1 MQSTLNA
8 STQKTPLLLPSEI
21 LINVIKLLRFKDIL
35 IFRTVCRN
43 ANFSVLQYWITANLG
58 PKVTVKNTKD
68 FPITFPRN
76 CAAHLK
82 LFEVEFTN
90 LESILN
96 GWSLIKILEIAHQK
110 KSVTHLLY
118 LPGSTILSKYLPYYQ
133 KLQTLII
140 PSHHINNTGLCAISE
155 ALSKLPNFKKLNISD
170 NNEITDYG
178 IGYLATS
185 LPRLE
190 HLDIKENFEIG
201 PEGYRKI
208 AQHMTNL
215 KVLEISLTNMD
226 SSLITLAGS
235 LIALKTLIIEGRPP
249 FYMDAA
255 SASILANNLVNLEV
269 LNTKW
274 VFNDESLIAFSAACR
289 MNNLRVLNIIG
300 GQLDPLYPSIGDES
314 LEILC
319 LVPSLQQSLRNLGVR
334 RNRLTSKSMV
344 AVAEYLPFLESVIAT
359 INNIDDEG
367 AIALSQL
374 QNLRYLNLEKNP
386 ISEEGIST
394 LKALE
399 MSANFAIEIK
409 VSEPIDPAF
418 SLAFI

>member
-1 MQSTLNA
+1 
-8 STQKTPLLLPSEI
+8 
-21 LINVIKLLRFKDIL
+21 
-35 IFRTVCRN
+35 
-43 ANFSVLQYWITANLG
+43 
-58 PKVTVKNTKD
+58 
-68 FPITFPRN
+68 
-76 CAAHLK
+76 
-82 LFEVEFTN
+82 
-90 LESILN
+90 
-96 GWSLIKILEIAHQK
+96 
-110 KSVTHLLY
+110 
-118 LPGSTILSKYLPYYQ
+118 
-133 KLQTLII
+133 
-140 PSHHINNTGLCAISE
+140 
-155 ALSKLPNFKKLNISD
+155 
-170 NNEITDYG
+170 
-178 IGYLATS
+178 
-185 LPRLE
+185 
-190 HLDIKENFEIG
+190 
-201 PEGYRKI
+201 
-208 AQHMTNL
+208 MTNL